1 MEAKVMDQ
9 EKKLKMALFR
19 FGVIAPLVSGPLE
32 PEVSRQ
38 IRAALLERE
47 FEWPNGRMKPV
58 AGRTLNHWLHQYR
71 GGGFK
76 RLVTTT
82 RADAGTCRAI
92 PAPVLLRAEALRQE
106 IPARSVKTIIS
117 ILQREGFKDAD
128 VFAGTTLTRHLKA
141 KGLTRE
147 RLTQGAGD
155 YQRFV
160 KETANALWQA
170 DTAHGIWLPD
180 PYSPIKAKRTKLII
194 FLDDASR
201 LVPHAQFYFDEQLP
215 SLLDCFRKALLK
227 RAKPRKLL
235 FDNAFIFH
243 STSIQCMCAELG
255 IGISFAAPFSPS
267 TKGKVERMIG
277 SIKSRFYP
285 EAQRAGF
292 TRLED
297 LNAFFFAWLSKEYH
311 RREHSALQKMTPLE
325 RWRQDASQI
334 QRVTPDE
341 IKRAL
346 MLRTTRRVHV
356 RTGLISLESRTFQAS
371 PRLAGKIVQVR
382 WHAGAPAEVEIW
394 LDGKCIEI
402 ARAVLPAADIDF
414 SRKHRPDII
423 ANPPPPLQSSKNFAR
438 SMMSAHQGET
448 EICPPLSHGY
458 LSQEEL
464 LALFQQHL
472 NRELSAEE
480 TSGLADFFLQR
491 TPLTQETVAG
501 SLAAAVSV
509 KGCDRHLRYYLE
521 QIEQRVPRR

>member
-1 MEAKVMDQ
+1 MDQ

-32 PEVSRQ
+32 PGAARE
-38 IRAALLERE
+38 IRSAILDRA
-47 FEWPNGRMKPV
+47 FEHADGQVKRVPK
-58 AGRTLNHWLHQYR
+58 RTLNHWLAHYR
-71 GGGFK
+71 NAGFQG
-76 RLVTTT
+76 LVDGT

-92 PAPVLLRAEALRQE
+92 SAPVLLRAEQLRQE
-106 IPARSVKTIIS
+106 IPTRSVRTIIS
-117 ILQREGFKDAD
+117 ILQKEGFKDAGAL
-128 VFAGTTLTRHLKA
+128 VGTTLSRHLKA

-180 PYSPIKAKRTKLII
+180 PYNPRKVKRTKLII
-194 FLDDASR
+194 FVDDASR

-215 SLLDCFRKALLK
+215 SLVDCFRKALLK
-227 RAKPRKLL
+227 RGRPRKLL

-243 STSIQCMCAELG
+243 STTIQCMCAELG
-255 IGISFAAPFSPS
+255 IGISFAAPFAPS

-277 SIKSRFYP
+277 SLKSRFYP

-311 RREHSALQKMTPLE
+311 RGQHSALPKMTPLE
-325 RWRQDASQI
+325 RWRQDAVQI
-334 QRVTPDE
+334 QRVAPDE

-346 MLRTTRRVHV
+346 MLRSSRRVHV
-356 RTGLISLESRTFQAS
+356 RTGLISLESRTYQAS

-382 WHAGAPAEVEIW
+382 WHAGTPAEVEIW
-394 LDGKCIEI
+394 LDGKCIELARTI
-402 ARAVLPAADIDF
+402 APNPNIDF
-414 SRKHRPDII
+414 ARKHKPEIN
-423 ANPPPPLQSSKNFAR
+423 ANQPPPLQSSRNYAR
-438 SMMSAHQGET
+438 NLVSAHQGET
-448 EICPPLSHGY
+448 EICPVVSNGY

-464 LALFQQHL
+464 LALFRQYL
-472 NRELSAEE
+472 ERELSTEEMSCLAE
-480 TSGLADFFLQR
+480 FFTR
-491 TPLTQETVAG
+491 HTPLIQDIVVG
-501 SLAAAVSV
+501 SLTAAVSV
-509 KGCDRHLRYYLE
+509 KGADRHLRYYLE